1 MSKAEV
7 SLEHLFKVF
16 TKPEHNDSTL
26 AKIERHLSDNV
37 SDFLSQHVVAQN
49 TSLEEI
55 EQDFMHPGGWGL
67 GAFLGCRWAFAAAY
81 PPCRRRHVS

>member
-1 MSKAEV
+1 MLIFCIYGKVRRYHFFEVMNLSKAEV

-16 TKPEHNDSTL
+16 TKPEHDDSTL

-37 SDFLSQHVVAQN
+37 SDFLSRHLVAKN

-55 EQDFMHPGGWGL
+55 EKDFMAHLVPD
-67 GAFLGCRWAFAAAY
+67 A
-81 PPCRRRHVS
+81 P